1 MATAS
6 QTSITTHAR
15 AAKRSNTERWH
26 RLRLRFAW
34 LVSISF
40 VLWLVIYGFP
50 YYRLDLAGRA
60 SSAYHAA
67 LRPSGAVGLRLG
79 MLGAVLFLGLFL
91 YPIRKRWPW
100 LNRIGTTRHWLDFHV
115 LLGIVAPLVVTFH
128 SSFKLGGIA
137 GAAYWIMI
145 AVALSGFVGR
155 YLYAQIPRSLNTAE
169 LSLKEMESM
178 AGRLTA
184 QLQEQAILTPEELA
198 PLLQLPS
205 REAVARMS
213 ILMALGSILRLDL
226 ARPLLVSR
234 LRRKSLSSFGKLAT
248 LGGLLPSNHRELEG
262 VISACRG
269 WSWISAKML
278 FLARIHSLFH
288 LWHVVHRP
296 FSYSFA
302 VLVLIHIAVVVLL
315 GYF

>member
-6 QTSITTHAR
+6 ETTITAGGQAAR
-15 AAKRSNTERWH
+15 RPDPERWH

-34 LVSISF
+34 LVSIGL
-40 VLWLVIYGFP
+40 VLWLAGYGFS

-60 SSAYHAA
+60 SSPYHAA
-67 LRPSGAVGLRLG
+67 LRPSGTVGLRLG

-91 YPIRKRWPW
+91 YPVRKRWPW

-115 LLGIVAPLVVTFH
+115 LLGIVAPVVVTFH
-128 SSFKLGGIA
+128 SSFKLAGIA
-137 GAAYWIMI
+137 GVAYWIMI
-145 AVALSGFVGR
+145 AVAVSGFVGR

-169 LSLKEMESM
+169 LSLKDMETE
-178 AGRLTA
+178 AQRLTA
-184 QLQEQAILTPEELA
+184 QLQQQAVLAPDELA
-198 PLLQLPS
+198 PLLRLPS
-205 REAVARMS
+205 REEVERMS
-213 ILMALGSILRLDL
+213 IVVALWTIFRLDL

-234 LRRKSLSSFGKLAT
+234 LRRKSLSRFGKLAT
-248 LGGLLPSNHRELEG
+248 VGGLLPSNHQELEG
-262 VISACRG
+262 AISACRG
-269 WSWISAKML
+269 WSWMSAKML
-278 FLARIHSLFH
+278 FLSRIHSLFH

-302 VLVLIHIAVVVLL
+302 ALVLVHIGVVVLL